1 MSLFNP
7 YCCRAQSTMSSA
19 NVEHFVSI
27 PYRSTPKLQL
37 RSLINSSFINI
48 WHKCIDMG
56 APWCTPLRAIHKG
69 PVSQLPATH
78 TQSPCRHHI
87 SSSTLCCSSQLYI
100 AYTGV
105 HRPILY
111 QKLSGIEKGHVC
123 GFAFDAIVS
132 YGFLKNQWRM
142 QAWTLHLPSPLDIF
156 YDTLSAKL
164 CFLSTS
170 SITL

>member
-1 MSLFNP
+1 
-7 YCCRAQSTMSSA
+7 
-19 NVEHFVSI
+19 
-27 PYRSTPKLQL
+27 
-37 RSLINSSFINI
+37 
-48 WHKCIDMG
+48 MG

-111 QKLSGIEKGHVC
+111 QKLSWYREGPRMWFRLWCYCELWFPEKSMTYAGLNTSLAQPPGYFLWHPLGETMFPLYFLNHFIDYWHRGNSSVVIFDSGILTSFRDLYDEPP
-123 GFAFDAIVS
+123 FAKHR
-132 YGFLKNQWRM
+132 YGFLPYYGIYQQCK
-142 QAWTLHLPSPLDIF
+142 
-156 YDTLSAKL
+156 
-164 CFLSTS
+164 CF
-170 SITL
+170 